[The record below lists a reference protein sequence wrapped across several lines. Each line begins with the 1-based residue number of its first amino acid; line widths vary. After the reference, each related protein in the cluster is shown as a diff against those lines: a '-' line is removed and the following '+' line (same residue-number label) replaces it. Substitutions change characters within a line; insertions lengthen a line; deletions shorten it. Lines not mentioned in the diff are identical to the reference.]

1 MSVTVWSTGA
11 ECPGDA
17 PWEDTLK
24 KMFRAATAGWMV
36 LAGISAASALDSDG
50 NDGGLSTKPC
60 FISGLKERVECV
72 TLDVPLD
79 YAAQGGDTIPLHA
92 AIIRAGSSNNAPD
105 PLWVFA
111 GGPGQAASEYG
122 RLVYSAFKSIRH
134 TRDIVLV
141 DQRGTGRSEPLDC
154 DVDPEGPVLT
164 TMDEWTAFIKQC
176 RSGIAVDVR
185 QFTMEHVVRDMDAMR
200 AALGYDQL
208 NLWGGSWGTR
218 TAALYLRRYPQHVR
232 SVIMDGV
239 APPDLSLFES
249 APASA
254 QRALDLLVADCA
266 ASDACAA
273 RYPDFE
279 AQVMA
284 FVASAK
290 DGKLRFKG
298 PDPLTG
304 KPTDFPISFILAVE
318 SIRSAMYSS
327 DASIMIPM
335 MVEAAVQGNMA
346 PLAALMGGNAA
357 ADSMYI
363 GATLSILCG
372 EEIPRTRPAEL
383 ARAAETSFAEESY
396 FAYWQAG
403 CDGWQALPQAPDA
416 HDPIASDVPTLIL
429 SGNLDPVTPP
439 GMGEHLLR
447 TFPNGRHIV
456 VSGNG
461 HITSA
466 TACMPYL
473 MRAFL
478 ESLDTNAVDASCL
491 GHLARLPIIT
501 GMNGTVN

>member
-1 MSVTVWSTGA
+1 
-11 ECPGDA
+11 
-17 PWEDTLK
+17 
-24 KMFRAATAGWMV
+24 MFRAATAGLMA
-36 LAGISAASALDSDG
+36 LAGMLPASAADSDG
-50 NDGGLSTKPC
+50 YTDKPIPEPC
-60 FISGLKERVECV
+60 FISGLKERVECI

-79 YAAQGGDTIPLHA
+79 YAAPDGETIPLHA

-122 RLVYSAFKSIRH
+122 RLVYSAFKSIRR

-141 DQRGTGRSEPLDC
+141 DQRGTGKSMPLDC
-154 DVDPEGPVLT
+154 ELDPDGPVLT
-164 TMDEWTAFIKQC
+164 TMADWSAFISQC
-176 RSGIAVDVR
+176 RAGIKADVR

-200 AALGYDQL
+200 AALDYDQL

-239 APPDLSLFES
+239 APPDISLFET

-254 QRALDLLVADCA
+254 QRALDLLAADCA
-266 ASDACAA
+266 ASEACAA

-279 AQVMA
+279 TQVRT

-290 DGKLRFKG
+290 DGKLHFKG
-298 PDPLTG
+298 ADPLSG
-304 KPTDFPISFILAVE
+304 KLVDFPISFVMAVE
-318 SIRSAMYSS
+318 SIRSAMYSA
-327 DASIMIPM
+327 DATIMLPM
-335 MVEAAVQGNMA
+335 VVEAAIEGNMA
-346 PLAALMGGNAA
+346 PVAALLGGNAA

-372 EEIPRTRPAEL
+372 EEIPRTRSAEL
-383 ARAAETSFAEESY
+383 ARASEKSFAEDSY
-396 FAYWQAG
+396 FAYWKAG
-403 CDGWQALPQAPDA
+403 CDSWQALPQAPDA
-416 HDPIASDVPTLIL
+416 HDPIKSDVPALIL

-439 GMGEHLLR
+439 SMGGHLLS

-456 VSGNG
+456 VNGNG

-473 MRAFL
+473 MRVFL
-478 ESLDTNAVDASCL
+478 ETLDTNAVDAGCL
-491 GHLARLPIIT
+491 DHLARLPVVT
-501 GMNGTVN
+501 GINGTVN